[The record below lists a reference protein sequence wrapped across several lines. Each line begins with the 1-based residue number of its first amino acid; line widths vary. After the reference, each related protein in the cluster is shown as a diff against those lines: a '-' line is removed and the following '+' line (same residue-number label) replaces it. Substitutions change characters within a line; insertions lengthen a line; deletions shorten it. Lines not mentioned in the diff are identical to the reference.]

1 MEFRSFY
8 YTVETLRSIEISGI
22 ERKEILPK

>member
-8 YTVETLRSIEISGI
+8 YTVETLRRIEISGI